1 LPVAFRPNTA
11 RRAAKNACLP
21 AVRQAFLP
29 APRGLFGANTIFRIP
44 VTGCAAEFFSRLTH
58 PPVRARDKETPF
70 LFA

>member
-1 LPVAFRPNTA
+1 LPVAFQPNTA

-44 VTGCAAEFFSRLTH
+44 ITGCAAVSLRLTR
-58 PPVRARDKETPF
+58 PPVRARDKELPT
-70 LFA
+70 